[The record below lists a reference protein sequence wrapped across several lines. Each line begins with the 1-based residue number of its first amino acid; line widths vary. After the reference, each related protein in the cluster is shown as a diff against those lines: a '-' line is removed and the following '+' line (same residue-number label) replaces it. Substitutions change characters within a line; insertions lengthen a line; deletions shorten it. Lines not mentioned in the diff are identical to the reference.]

1 MPRILALVVAA
12 ASLSACV
19 APPAVTDFN
28 GASVKITQPL
38 GLPAPAAPSIAE
50 ADRICAKAG
59 KRAEFASS
67 RISAPNVTE
76 YLFLCL

>member
-1 MPRILALVVAA
+1 MRLPLILAALT
-12 ASLSACV
+12 LSACV

-67 RISAPNVTE
+67 RVSAPNVTE